1 MSPRVV
7 ASEGCAEPS
16 LRSAALCRLELIFPL
31 ANFETHGYSFGGE
44 LAIIDVDMA
53 QAIQN
58 LHTDQGKFPPAL
70 LQKFLL
76 AHDWSPVT
84 WAGAIERPMV
94 PPFRH
99 VHVPPFEMLL
109 PPCTSRSSPPD
120 TTSMCTRWG
129 AAALYKR
136 LAAGDIYGSL
146 LQNDRKL
153 TGMPANHFQGGNE
166 VIWGN
171 FPRAPTAPDSLGR
184 FFLM

>member
-7 ASEGCAEPS
+7 ASEGPMPPGAYIAACQFRDLATVMCA
-16 LRSAALCRLELIFPL
+16 A
-31 ANFETHGYSFGGE
+31 HGYSLGGE

-53 QAIQN
+53 QELQC
-58 LHTDQGKFPPAL
+58 LHVQADLPRQTL
-70 LQKFLL
+70 LQCARCARCPK
-76 AHDWSPVT
+76 D
-84 WAGAIERPMV
+84 
-94 PPFRH
+94 
-99 VHVPPFEMLL
+99 
-109 PPCTSRSSPPD
+109 
-120 TTSMCTRWG
+120 RWG

-136 LAAGDIYGSL
+136 LAAGDIHGSL